1 MTERKQGCWVKA
13 KVVSVSGECVGG
25 HKDGDE
31 VIFKDTEVVG
41 RICMD
46 ALCSMAA
53 KVYALRYNADL
64 PWLPDLDS
72 PARHACP
79 DAANPVVYELIRIP
93 RE

>member
-1 MTERKQGCWVKA
+1 MIPPFKQAGKRSLYGCPRMSRV
-13 KVVSVSGECVGG
+13 GEV
-25 HKDGDE
+25 
-31 VIFKDTEVVG
+31 KDTEVVG

-64 PWLPDLDS
+64 PWLPNLES

-79 DAANPVVYELIRIP
+79 DAANPVVYELPRIP
-93 RE
+93 KQ